1 MPSEL
6 QILLVD
12 SLVSRVSFR
21 YACEE
26 LGGLGERLVAL
37 CDYRLPPRKYPPGF
51 QFNSSNINFPLSGF
65 RLVGLMS
72 LMDPPRP
79 TVPDAVAK
87 CQAAGIK
94 VIMIRVPESG
104 RPSWAYS
111 SNFWIIKNKCVFDKT
126 TSHTSRL
133 SVLGGRRVS
142 SKKSLKG
149 VRPRLGKVG
158 GM

>member
-1 MPSEL
+1 MG
-6 QILLVD
+6 LVD

-94 VIMIRVPESG
+94 VIT
-104 RPSWAYS
+104 YYQ
-111 SNFWIIKNKCVFDKT
+111 
-126 TSHTSRL
+126 
-133 SVLGGRRVS
+133 GGRDVVLLVS
-142 SKKSLKG
+142 KQ
-149 VRPRLGKVG
+149 
-158 GM
+158 